1 LKENYYIVFKEL
13 IRKDILEMKHPTNTK
28 IKHTGNCHFDNIV
41 YSHKQN
47 IKEELNSDTKF
58 LNEIEEYN
66 EILLN
71 SRYSLCPSGTGQ
83 NSIRLWESLATCSI
97 PILLSDNLELPKHH
111 LWNESIIIIKEKDIL
126 NNISI
131 EKENEIKRSCLFLYK
146 LFISFCCF

>member
-13 IRKDILEMKHPTNTK
+13 IINIIRKDILEMKHPTNTK
-28 IKHTGNCHFDNIV
+28 IKHTGNWHFDNIV

-71 SRYSLCPSGTGQ
+71 SRYSLCPSGTGP
-83 NSIRLWESLATCSI
+83 NSIRLWESLATGSI

-111 LWNESIIIIKEKDIL
+111 LWNESIIIIKENEMKRNCLLLYNYFKNNYKNFIL
-126 NNISI
+126 
-131 EKENEIKRSCLFLYK
+131 F
-146 LFISFCCF
+146 